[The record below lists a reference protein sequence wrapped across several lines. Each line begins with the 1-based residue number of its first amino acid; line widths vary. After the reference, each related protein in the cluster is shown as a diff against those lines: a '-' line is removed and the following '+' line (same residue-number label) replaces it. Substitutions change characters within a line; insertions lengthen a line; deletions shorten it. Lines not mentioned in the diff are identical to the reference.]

1 MSKNK
6 SSYTDHEYTIMKE
19 IADNENV
26 TQRELSRT
34 LGVSLGTI
42 NVLMNKMVREGLI
55 KMTQVS
61 QKQVLYML
69 TPFGMM
75 AKAKKTVSYLK
86 AHYKAIDT
94 SKQVLKDLFKELNEH
109 YEKILIFIEDFD
121 IREVIDLSIYELNRE
136 NILIDYEFIDT
147 IDKMVW
153 GENQKTILVYLKTED
168 TDCPMTLPKEISQL
182 NLLDYL

>member
-1 MSKNK
+1 
-6 SSYTDHEYTIMKE
+6 MKE

-94 SKQVLKDLFKELNEH
+94 SKQALKDLFKELNEH